1 MISFWEKKSFTNY
14 DLIVIGGGLTGMFCA
29 LSYINKK
36 PKSKVLILER
46 GIFPSGASTKN
57 AGFATFGSLSEII
70 SDNKTLSDNSVFNLV
85 EKRVLGLE
93 LLKKTIPK
101 SNLNIKNHGGYE
113 LIFKSNFD
121 LEMFIEKYNK
131 LLYPIFNDNIF
142 FEAKQK
148 IKLFGFSKTKLTNLI
163 FNPYESQIDPGETV
177 FALQRILLSKG
188 VNIING
194 ANVKEFNSS
203 GNTFDIITKSDNEI
217 IKFKSTFMA
226 ICSNAFAKKWFPK
239 EDINPGRGMIIITKP
254 LKKLKFKGSFHYNEG
269 FNYFR
274 DFKKRV
280 IIGGGRNLDFKSEAT
295 SQFGINNFIKKS
307 LINDL
312 HNIILQN
319 EEFAIDMEWSGIMA
333 FGSSKEP
340 IIKKLSDR
348 SVLAVRLGG
357 IGVSISSTL
366 GKEASELL
374 L

>member
-177 FALQRILLSKG
+177 YALQRILLSKG

-357 IGVSISSTL
+357 IGVSISSIL

>member
-1 MISFWEKKSFTNY
+1 MISFWEKKSYTNY

-142 FEAKQK
+142 LEAKQK

-203 GNTFDIITKSDNEI
+203 GNAFDIITKSDNEI

-319 EEFAIDMEWSGIMA
+319 EEFEIDMEWSGIMA

-357 IGVSISSTL
+357 IGVSISSSL

>member
-142 FEAKQK
+142 YEAKQK

>member
-29 LSYINKK
+29 LSFINKK

>member
-1 MISFWEKKSFTNY
+1 MISFWEKKSFINY

-29 LSYINKK
+29 LSFINKK

-46 GIFPSGASTKN
+46 GILPSGASTKN

-101 SNLNIKNHGGYE
+101 ANLNIKNYGGYE
-113 LIFKSNFD
+113 LIFKSYFD
-121 LEMFIEKYNK
+121 LEMLIEKYNK

-142 FEAKQK
+142 FQAKEK

-177 FALQRILLSKG
+177 FTLQRILLSKG

-319 EEFAIDMEWSGIMA
+319 QEFEIDMEWSGIMA

-340 IIKKLSDR
+340 IVKKLSDR

-357 IGVSISSTL
+357 IGVSISSSL